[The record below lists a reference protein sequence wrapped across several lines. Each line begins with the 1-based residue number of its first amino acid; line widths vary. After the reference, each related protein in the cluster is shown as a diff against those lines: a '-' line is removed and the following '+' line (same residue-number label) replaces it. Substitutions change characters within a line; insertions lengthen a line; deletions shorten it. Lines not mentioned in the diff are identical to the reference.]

1 MRGGIETLP
10 SSVLQE
16 ILNGRLGVVDLARLE
31 SCASRFRAPSGIAPY
46 ESKSIAEAAAHYSCQ
61 MHPVFE
67 NLPPRAR
74 LALLAR
80 CDGHWKQVLYFLEC
94 LLRMRGH
101 SAAAGAHSNVSAG
114 VFSLRL
120 LANLAPCLGLCFSG
134 GSVYGAEL

>member
-61 MHPVFE
+61 MHPVCTLGASCE
-67 NLPPRAR
+67 VRWPLETGVI
-74 LALLAR
+74 LLGMLVA
-80 CDGHWKQVLYFLEC
+80 Y
-94 LLRMRGH
+94 
-101 SAAAGAHSNVSAG
+101 AGA
-114 VFSLRL
+114 
-120 LANLAPCLGLCFSG
+120 LCRCWCS
-134 GSVYGAEL
+134 